1 MSANG
6 LCQIQLAKMVYQT
19 EPGFISF
26 FWAVDNR
33 RMPSKYQA
41 LNPAIM
47 LRLTENMSIAKT
59 AAYWPQ
65 KWSSPGAMK
74 WTALLAKTWHPSP

>member
-6 LCQIQLAKMVYQT
+6 LCQIQLAKMVLSNWAGIY
-19 EPGFISF
+19 IV